1 MNEASKTRDT
11 FTDDEKEK
19 FFSGTGIDIGCGKD
33 PFMPHF
39 ARFDKH
45 NGDANNIRHFVRQ
58 QFDCVVSFHCL
69 EHMYNPY
76 KTIQDWFSLVKK
88 GGYMVIAVP
97 DEDLYEQGVF
107 PPSRFNRD
115 HKWTFTIQKESS
127 WNLFSIN
134 VVDLLKLLDNK
145 EVIKLE
151 VQDKGYNYKIKNID
165 QTALYGAMA
174 QILFVVK
181 KYEKGYNNT
190 Y

>member
-39 ARFDKH
+39 ARFDKY
-45 NGDANNIRHFVRQ
+45 NGDANNIKRFVRQ

-97 DEDLYEQGVF
+97 DEDLY
-107 PPSRFNRD
+107 
-115 HKWTFTIQKESS
+115 
-127 WNLFSIN
+127 
-134 VVDLLKLLDNK
+134 
-145 EVIKLE
+145 
-151 VQDKGYNYKIKNID
+151 
-165 QTALYGAMA
+165 
-174 QILFVVK
+174 
-181 KYEKGYNNT
+181 
-190 Y
+190 